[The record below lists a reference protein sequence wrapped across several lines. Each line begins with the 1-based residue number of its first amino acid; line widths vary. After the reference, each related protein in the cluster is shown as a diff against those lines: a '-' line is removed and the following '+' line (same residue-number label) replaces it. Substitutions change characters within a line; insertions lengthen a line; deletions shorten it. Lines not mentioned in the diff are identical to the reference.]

1 MNMIGMIVPS
11 VDNSFFSALAASVEK
26 RMYETGIQTV
36 IYSCGN
42 DVEKEKA
49 AFRHLAELR
58 AEGIIC
64 VSGLREL
71 PQDLVDEHL
80 PLVWVDRVPSSE
92 RNIPWVSN
100 DDSAATETATQYLID
115 KGCRNILLMPG
126 FLAEGQESPRVAGYR
141 SALEK
146 AGIPYNDQFVLNR
159 KGERSSEAE
168 SEELVRDLL
177 RRGHRFDGLITASDR
192 AAFGAM
198 AGLRSVGLYV
208 PEDVR
213 LISFDNS
220 PYPTMA
226 TPSVTALDRN
236 PGALAEKACQIL
248 LCLMN
253 GGTVEMENIVPVG
266 IVKRDSTR

>member
-1 MNMIGMIVPS
+1 MKMVGMIIPT
-11 VDNSFFSALAASVEK
+11 VDNSFFSALAAAVE
-26 RMYETGIQTV
+26 RNMYQAGVQTV

-42 DVEKEKA
+42 EVEKEKA
-49 AFRHLAELR
+49 AFRHLSRLR
-58 AEGIIC
+58 SEGIIC

-71 PQDLVDEHL
+71 PGGLVEDRM
-80 PLVWVDRVPSSE
+80 PLVWVDRVPASE
-92 RNIPWVSN
+92 RDIPWVAN
-100 DDSAATETATQYLID
+100 DDSAATEAATLYLID
-115 KGCRNILLMPG
+115 RGCRNILLMPG

-146 AGIPYNDQFVLNR
+146 VGIPYHERFVLNR
-159 KGERSSEAE
+159 RGERSSETE

-177 RRGHRFDGLITASDR
+177 RRGDRFDGIITASDR

-220 PYPTMA
+220 PYSAMA
-226 TPSVTALDRN
+226 TPSITALDRN
-236 PGALAEKACQIL
+236 PAALAERACRL
-248 LCLMN
+248 LLRLMR
-253 GGTVEMENIVPVG
+253 GEACERENVIPVG